1 MIEQLFNLVKQYAG
15 KEIIDNPA
23 IPNERNN
30 EATAEATNTVVSGLQ
45 NVLAGGGLQNI
56 MQLFSGGGQN
66 NQQGNG
72 IMSNPIVN
80 MMAGHFMSKLM
91 KNFGLN
97 SSAAS
102 GIASNLIPNVLNG
115 LISKTK
121 DPNDNSFD
129 MNGIIRALTGGNV
142 ETAQPTEAGGGSG
155 FDFQDILSKFTGNG
169 GGNGGG
175 GGFNLQDIISKV
187 TGGAQ
192 QNQQRQVQSPGGGI
206 MDMLK
211 GLIGG

>member
-1 MIEQLFNLVKQYAG
+1 MIEQLFTLVKQYAG

-23 IPNERNN
+23 IPNERND

-66 NQQGNG
+66 SQQGSG

-80 MMAGHFMSKLM
+80 MMAGHFMGKLM

-102 GIASNLIPNVLNG
+102 GIASSLIPNVLNG

-129 MNGIIRALTGGNV
+129 MNGIIRSLTGGNV
-142 ETAQPTEAGGGSG
+142 ETVQPAVAGGGG
-155 FDFQDILSKFTGNG
+155 FDFQDILSKFTGGG

-175 GGFNLQDIISKV
+175 GFDLQDIISKV

-192 QNQQRQVQSPGGGI
+192 QNKQRQVQTQGGGI

>member
-1 MIEQLFNLVKQYAG
+1 MLEQLFDLVKQYAG

-56 MQLFSGGGQN
+56 LQLFSGGGQN
-66 NQQGNG
+66 SQQGNG

-97 SSAAS
+97 SGAAS
-102 GIASNLIPNVLNG
+102 GIASSLIPNVLNG

-142 ETAQPTEAGGGSG
+142 ETAQPAEAGGGGG
-155 FDFQDILSKFTGNG
+155 FDFQDILSKFTGS
-169 GGNGGG
+169 GGNG